1 MQEHANP
8 MQSLTKSLNFDIAP
22 VLRGHFMERC
32 DSDLYCRNE
41 NLVLYD
47 TQEHTGNTGMDQLL
61 GALGPELEAHEAE
74 EGSDSDDDAVSG
86 TDQGAVPT
94 PIF

>member
-1 MQEHANP
+1 MIQTCEIEE
-8 MQSLTKSLNFDIAP
+8 F
-22 VLRGHFMERC
+22 VWC
-32 DSDLYCRNE
+32 
-41 NLVLYD
+41 D

-86 TDQGAVPT
+86 TDQGAVPIPHLLSSIMT
-94 PIF
+94 Y